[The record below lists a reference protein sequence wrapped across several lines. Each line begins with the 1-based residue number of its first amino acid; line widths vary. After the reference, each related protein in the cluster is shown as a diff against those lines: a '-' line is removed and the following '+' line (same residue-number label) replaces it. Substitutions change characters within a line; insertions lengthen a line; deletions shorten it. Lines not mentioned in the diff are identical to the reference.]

1 MNSQSK
7 TVKPTSAVLSREERI
22 ANMLRLHEEF
32 SPGLKGIEPPVDS
45 FADPEDDTPA
55 APGSDGPK
63 SP

>member
-1 MNSQSK
+1 
-7 TVKPTSAVLSREERI
+7 VLSREERI

-32 SPGLKGIEPPVDS
+32 SPGLKGVEPPVDS
-45 FADPEDDTPA
+45 FADPEDDAPA